1 MLLMGYFRRMSSM
14 FIKPRLF
21 LAHQP
26 TLGERLLLP
35 AVGGQLVLLGGL
47 GEGFLEEGVQGLGS

>member
-1 MLLMGYFRRMSSM
+1 MSSM

-26 TLGERLLLP
+26 ALGERLLLP